1 MSNFKNYLN
10 VYSFESVLPGSGE
23 QLTYKPITTG
33 QMKTML
39 LYEDNEDL
47 GRIEEALDSLIS
59 SCVLTEGFD
68 IMKLFL
74 QDRFFLLTEIRKA
87 TKGNMY
93 TFKMECADCKGQS
106 MQTIDLTKLKIIK
119 PKFEIKKAQHPV
131 SAAAEEA
138 VKKVKK
144 ISVSKDNVPVVPW
157 NILKLSDKI
166 TLELSI
172 ITRGIQAE
180 AFKIVKEIKNM
191 TMDQKKIEIFTI
203 INALSIVAVI
213 TPDGREENIPLE
225 DKIFL
230 MNNITQS
237 EMEKI
242 VKWTEDNNFGLDFTF
257 SIKCPHCNKETKR
270 EVPLDDF
277 FF

>member
-1 MSNFKNYLN
+1 MSNFQKYLN
-10 VYSFESVLPGSGE
+10 VYSFESVLPGTGE
-23 QLTYKPITTG
+23 HLTYKPITTG
-33 QMKTML
+33 QMKSML

-47 GRIEEALDSLIS
+47 GKIEEALDSLIS

-74 QDRFFLLTEIRKA
+74 QDRFFLLVEIRKA

-93 TFKMECADCKGQS
+93 TFNLNCVDCKGQS
-106 MQTIDLTKLKIIK
+106 MQTVDLTKIKIIK
-119 PKFEIKKAQHPV
+119 PKFEIKREQHPV
-131 SAAAEEA
+131 AAAADEA
-138 VKKVKK
+138 VKKAKRV
-144 ISVSKDNVPVVPW
+144 SVSKDNMPVIPW
-157 NILKLSDKI
+157 NTLKLNDRI

-172 ITRGIQAE
+172 VTRGMQAE

-191 TMDQKKIEIFTI
+191 TTDQKKIEIFTI
-203 INALSIVAVI
+203 INALCITAV
-213 TPDGREENIPLE
+213 TTQDGREENIPLE
-225 DKIFL
+225 DKIYL
-230 MNNITQS
+230 MNNITQP

-257 SIKCPHCNKETKR
+257 SIKCPHCNKEVKR